1 MALQV
6 PPIGLGTWKISKA
19 ETAGVVYNAISA
31 GVRVFDCA
39 CDYGN
44 EKEVGEGLRKAIDEG
59 LIARGD
65 LFITSKLWN
74 TYHAKEHVE
83 LAARKSLQ
91 DLGLDYFDLYL
102 VHFPIA
108 QKFVDFETRYPPE
121 WIHDP
126 TGPNPRIEL
135 SGVSY
140 KETWTAM
147 EELKSSGVA
156 KHIGVC
162 NLNVQALTEIFSYC
176 QIRPENLQIEL
187 HPYLTQAALV
197 AFCKREGVSVTAFS
211 PLGASSYI
219 ELNMA
224 TNVGA
229 LEEAVVKDLAA
240 KYKATPAQ
248 IVLAWNLHRGV
259 SVIPKSSSLERIKEN
274 WKAVDLKL
282 AEEDFAAISALNQ
295 RRRFNDPGVFC
306 VGMGGSIPIFD

>member
-1 MALQV
+1 M
-6 PPIGLGTWKISKA
+6 
-19 ETAGVVYNAISA
+19 
-31 GVRVFDCA
+31 RVFDCA

-59 LIARGD
+59 IVARGD

-108 QKFVDFETRYPPE
+108 QKFVDFATRYPPE

-126 TGPNPRIEL
+126 TLPSPRIEL

-140 KETWTAM
+140 RETWTAM
-147 EELKSSGVA
+147 EALKRIGVA

-176 QIRPENLQIEL
+176 EIRPENLQIEL
-187 HPYLTQAALV
+187 HPYLTQPALV

-229 LEEAVVKDLAA
+229 LDEPVVKEIAA
-240 KYKATPAQ
+240 KHNATPAQ
-248 IVLAWNLHRGV
+248 VILAWNLHRGV
-259 SVIPKSSSLERIKEN
+259 SVIPKSSSIARIKEN
-274 WKAVDLKL
+274 WKAVDVKL
-282 AEEDFAAISALNQ
+282 AEDEFNAISALNQ
-295 RRRFNDPGVFC
+295 GQRFNDPGVFC